1 MNVARAQGAVKFAA
15 PAGDH
20 GEGYGSGEDDDEEE
34 KPTTLAEAAM
44 DEALQEE
51 DDAKRK
57 MTAYLAGRPVASAL
71 TNEDDRPRWRNRYIA
86 LGDWCYSLTMGDG
99 FNQFITLTIALA
111 IILVG
116 CQTYPS
122 LQNDPTVK
130 KLESIVL
137 DIFVVECVL
146 KFVSES
152 THPLKYLTG
161 PRGWWNVLDVSIVI
175 MCMPWLPVGSSG
187 AILRLARLSRIGKV
201 VEKVPKLRVLLG
213 ECCYHRRYRRLAAA
227 PLRLPADTS
236 SSRPAHSPP
245 AAVSLVSLVLPRKLQ
260 SESRVAS
267 TTSCTSACCSASA
280 STSTAVW
287 ACCFSARPTRCTS
300 ARSVSPSRRC
310 SRSLRWNRC
319 AAPPVARAAARRRPL
334 VRLAD

>member
-1 MNVARAQGAVKFAA
+1 MNVSRAQGAIKFAA
-15 PAGDH
+15 AARDH
-20 GEGYGSGEDDDEEE
+20 GESYGSGEDDDEEE

-71 TNEDDRPRWRNRYIA
+71 AKEDGRSRWRNRYIV
-86 LGDWCYSLTMGDG
+86 LGDLCYALTTGDG

-111 IILVG
+111 IVLVG

-122 LQNDPTVK
+122 LQNDPTIK
-130 KLESIVL
+130 KLDSVVL
-137 DIFVVECVL
+137 VIFIVECVL

-161 PRGWWNVLDVSIVI
+161 PRGWWNALDVIIVI
-175 MCMPWLPVGSSG
+175 MCMPYLPVGTSG

-201 VEKVPKLRVLLG
+201 VDKVPKLRVLLS
-213 ECCYHRRYRRLAAA
+213 ECYYRRRYRRPTTA
-227 PLRLPADTS
+227 PLRPPAATS
-236 SSRPAHSPP
+236 SPRPAHSPP
-245 AAVSLVSLVLPRKLQ
+245 AAVSLVLPPLQ